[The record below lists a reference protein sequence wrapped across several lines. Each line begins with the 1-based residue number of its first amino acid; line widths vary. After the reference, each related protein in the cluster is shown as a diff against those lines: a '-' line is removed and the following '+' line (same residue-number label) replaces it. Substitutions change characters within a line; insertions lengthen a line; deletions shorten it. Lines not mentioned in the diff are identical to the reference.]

1 MERTI
6 VKRTLQTGLMIGA
19 LAFLTPLAALAQT
32 ATPAAGELFAG
43 LGLPQLTVTYTDTGV
58 SIDQPEIS
66 AGRYLV
72 HFVTES
78 EDQNAAAGFVR
89 LVEGK
94 TLDDLSWADELAA
107 GTPVPFAGP
116 DPASFA
122 WIYDTYMT
130 GAGSADSPD
139 VVVDL
144 PAGDYGVWPDDPAST
159 NPVAALKVTGDPATP
174 VTGPEP
180 QAVVTITEEGAGGQ
194 GFSFK
199 VEGDL
204 KAGRQVVKVVNNSDQ
219 PHFIAAGQYP
229 EPITDEQLSTLF
241 MGQPT
246 GPGTPAPQPIDTSRI
261 TTAGYAS
268 TQSAGTT
275 QWVEMSFTPGQLFML
290 CFVPD
295 PAAGGKPHAFEG
307 MVALVDVAP

>member
-1 MERTI
+1 M
-6 VKRTLQTGLMIGA
+6 KHKLQTGLMVTA
-19 LAFLTPLAALAQT
+19 LALLSPLSALAQQG
-32 ATPAAGELFAG
+32 TPAPGDLFAG
-43 LGLPQLTVTYTDTGV
+43 LGLPELTVTYTDAGV
-58 SIDQPEIS
+58 SIDQTEIP

-144 PAGDYGVWPDDPAST
+144 PAGDYGVWPDDPAAT
-159 NPVAALKVTGDPATP
+159 NPVAALKVTGDAATP
-174 VTGPEP
+174 ITGPEP
-180 QAVVTITEEGAGGQ
+180 AAAVTITEEGAGGQ
-194 GFSFK
+194 GFTFT

-229 EPITDEQLSTLF
+229 EPITDEQLHSLF
-241 MGQPT
+241 MGEST
-246 GPGTPAPQPIDTSRI
+246 GPGTPAPERIDTSRI

-275 QWVEMSFTPGQLFML
+275 QWVEMNFTPGQVFML

-295 PAAGGKPHAFEG
+295 PDADGKPHAFEG
-307 MVALVDVAP
+307 MVALVDVGS

>member
-6 VKRTLQTGLMIGA
+6 VKRKLQTALMVGA
-19 LAFLTPLAALAQT
+19 LSLLTPLAAMAQQ
-32 ATPAAGELFAG
+32 ATPAAGDLFAG
-43 LGLPQLTVTYTDTGV
+43 LGLPELTVTYTDTGV
-58 SIDQPEIS
+58 SIDRSEIP

-89 LVEGK
+89 LIEGK
-94 TLDDLSWADELAA
+94 TLDDLSWADEQAA

-144 PAGDYGVWPDDPAST
+144 PAGDYGVWPDDPAAT
-159 NPVAALKVTGDPATP
+159 NPVAPLKVTGDPATP

-180 QAVVTITEEGAGGQ
+180 QAAVTITEEGAGGQ

-199 VEGDL
+199 IEGDL
-204 KAGRQVVKVVNNSDQ
+204 KAGRQVVKVVNASDQ

-229 EPITDEQLSTLF
+229 EPITDEQLSSLF
-241 MGQPT
+241 MGQAT
-246 GPGTPAPQPIDTSRI
+246 GPGTPAPQPIDTSKI
-261 TTAGYAS
+261 ATAGYAS

-275 QWVEMSFTPGQLFML
+275 QWVEMTFTPGQVFML

-295 PAAGGKPHAFEG
+295 PQADGKPHAFEG
-307 MVALVDVAP
+307 MVALLDVAP